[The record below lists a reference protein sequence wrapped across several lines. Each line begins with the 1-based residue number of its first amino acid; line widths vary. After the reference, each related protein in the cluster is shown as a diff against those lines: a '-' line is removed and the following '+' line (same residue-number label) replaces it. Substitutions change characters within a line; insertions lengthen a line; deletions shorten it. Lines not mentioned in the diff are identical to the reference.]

1 MSPDAGSLVAR
12 AAAAGPTPSSVGG
25 EAGAA
30 APLTGPIGPARFAV
44 VDVETSGLRPDRH
57 RLLQIG
63 VVRVLG
69 DGTVIDRW
77 DTLLKAP
84 WRPLGGRRVHGLSRR
99 VLRGAPRLRA
109 VRADLVRLL
118 DGSILCG
125 HNVEFD
131 WSFLVQGFRRA
142 GYPAPDA
149 LRLCTLQLSRSLD
162 PERERSHRLGDL
174 CARYGI
180 ELARAHDAAA
190 DAAATATVL
199 PQLLA
204 ASGIGD
210 LAELAPHL
218 AGSTVRW
225 PEPPR
230 R

>member
-12 AAAAGPTPSSVGG
+12 ASTVEPAPSAQ
-25 EAGAA
+25 AGAA
-30 APLTGPIGPARFAV
+30 TPLVGPVASARFAV

-69 DGTVIDRW
+69 DGTVVDRW

-109 VRADLVRLL
+109 VRAELVHLL

-131 WSFLVQGFRRA
+131 WSFLVRGFRRA

-149 LRLCTLQLSRSLD
+149 LRLCTLHLSRALD

-174 CARYGI
+174 CARYGV

-190 DAAATATVL
+190 DAAATAAIL
-199 PQLLA
+199 PRLLTA
-204 ASGIGD
+204 AGIGD
-210 LAELAPHL
+210 VADLAPHL
-218 AGSTVRW
+218 AGSTLRW
-225 PEPPR
+225 PVPAR